1 LKNSIIKVKV
11 LCDYCLEEGIE
22 TEMIK
27 TYKNYIL
34 QNEKEMIHKDS
45 CVKCKHKKARE
56 SNMIKY
62 GVEHTAFLSSTN
74 EKRMKTNLERYG
86 SKSPMGNIDILEKA
100 KNKSREKFGK
110 DYYMQTKE
118 YKERVINTNLNKY
131 GTEYTFQSEEI
142 KEKIKQSNLEKYGY
156 ENPSQSPIIKEKVKN
171 THLKRYGVEIFSQDP
186 EKQRKSLIKAKVTMY
201 KNQTA
206 PSSMQ
211 QRYLCNVVGGELNY
225 PVGICSL
232 DIAFPNEKIYLEY
245 DGSGHELSVK
255 FGTVTKKEIKEKE
268 INRFYFLRKNGWR
281 SIRIISKKD
290 LLPSEEKII
299 EMFKLGKKLLKNRSW
314 VEFNIDTST
323 VKTSKGELKYNFGEL
338 INRYY
343 LEKYIMI

>member
-1 LKNSIIKVKV
+1 MNIKFFKIFFIFILILSASTGCIYAQSDNSFLSLNLFKKDNSNSSWSESESSPQIISEKDFILIKIKSVWP
-11 LCDYCLEEGIE
+11 DTLEEQR
-22 TEMIK
+22 
-27 TYKNYIL
+27 L
-34 QNEKEMIHKDS
+34 
-45 CVKCKHKKARE
+45 A
-56 SNMIKY
+56 
-62 GVEHTAFLSSTN
+62 AFNQL
-74 EKRMKTNLERYG
+74 RPYL
-86 SKSPMGNIDILEKA
+86 
-100 KNKSREKFGK
+100 
-110 DYYMQTKE
+110 
-118 YKERVINTNLNKY
+118 
-131 GTEYTFQSEEI
+131 
-142 KEKIKQSNLEKYGY
+142 
-156 ENPSQSPIIKEKVKN
+156 
-171 THLKRYGVEIFSQDP
+171 
-186 EKQRKSLIKAKVTMY
+186 RKSLIKAKVTMY